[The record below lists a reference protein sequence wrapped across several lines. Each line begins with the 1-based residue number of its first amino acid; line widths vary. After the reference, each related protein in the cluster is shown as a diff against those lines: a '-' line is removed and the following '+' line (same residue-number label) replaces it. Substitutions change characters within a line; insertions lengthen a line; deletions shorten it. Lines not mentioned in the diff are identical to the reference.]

1 MQKQINFW
9 IALLA
14 IMTSSSATLAG
25 IIYVNLTA
33 TGANDGTTWS
43 DAFVDLSD
51 AIAAASSGDEIWVAQ
66 GTYTPA
72 NASTRTTLTG
82 LSLCSTYPTA
92 CPGILPRAKSFV
104 LPAGVDIYGGFSGSE
119 SLLTDR
125 TLDSS
130 VTILSGDLS
139 GNDNPSDP
147 TTYFDNALQVVVVQG
162 SGSSHQIIERLTIRA
177 GYALFVDP
185 FFGVPVSDFE
195 AGAGMLILD
204 GAVTIDDVRFLD
216 NAAATSGGALAVA
229 SSQGIEIQNSFFQEN
244 RLLEDWVSTGL
255 IFTRGGGAISHH
267 FFPLLHTDQGNLTI
281 ENCDFIDNTS
291 TERAEGGAI
300 HFSSTSPTQ
309 RELLVTDSTFESN
322 SGGHRIVG
330 GMQYVEGASTIQ
342 ADVLEITDSVFTD
355 NVGGCAVLVLG
366 TAIIHDSVF
375 QDNVTIFQIHPG
387 PANSAAAVNADQLD
401 MFNCL
406 FERNIGESHGAV
418 NAGSFSTIEQCVFTE
433 NQAAGVLS
441 PGTSYG
447 RGGGLS
453 IGYDSIVNR
462 CTFDGNVATEMGG
475 GLYISGAITH
485 VANSL
490 LINNSAVLGGGL
502 YIDDNS
508 GASLISNIT
517 VADNTATIGGGIY
530 READGSVDP
539 MIYISNSIL
548 WSNQDTIG
556 GLSDQIAGTTFPNLS
571 VSYTVVDDPGSSF
584 GGSGMIYEDPRFVD
598 AANGNYRLRLSTP
611 ARDAGL
617 NAALDFNADSVI
629 DFVADLD
636 GASRLQGATKTVDIG
651 AYERCFADL
660 NGDGL
665 VNFFDNSAYLAMY
678 NNGDPE
684 ADLDRNGSV
693 NFFDY
698 SIWITIYNNGTSCN

>member
-1 MQKQINFW
+1 
-9 IALLA
+9 
-14 IMTSSSATLAG
+14 
-25 IIYVNLTA
+25 
-33 TGANDGTTWS
+33 
-43 DAFVDLSD
+43 
-51 AIAAASSGDEIWVAQ
+51 
-66 GTYTPA
+66 
-72 NASTRTTLTG
+72 
-82 LSLCSTYPTA
+82 
-92 CPGILPRAKSFV
+92 
-104 LPAGVDIYGGFSGSE
+104 
-119 SLLTDR
+119 
-125 TLDSS
+125 
-130 VTILSGDLS
+130 
-139 GNDNPSDP
+139 
-147 TTYFDNALQVVVVQG
+147 
-162 SGSSHQIIERLTIRA
+162 
-177 GYALFVDP
+177 
-185 FFGVPVSDFE
+185 
-195 AGAGMLILD
+195 
-204 GAVTIDDVRFLD
+204 
-216 NAAATSGGALAVA
+216 
-229 SSQGIEIQNSFFQEN
+229 
-244 RLLEDWVSTGL
+244 
-255 IFTRGGGAISHH
+255 
-267 FFPLLHTDQGNLTI
+267 
-281 ENCDFIDNTS
+281 
-291 TERAEGGAI
+291 
-300 HFSSTSPTQ
+300 
-309 RELLVTDSTFESN
+309 
-322 SGGHRIVG
+322 
-330 GMQYVEGASTIQ
+330 
-342 ADVLEITDSVFTD
+342 
-355 NVGGCAVLVLG
+355 
-366 TAIIHDSVF
+366 
-375 QDNVTIFQIHPG
+375 
-387 PANSAAAVNADQLD
+387 
-401 MFNCL
+401 
-406 FERNIGESHGAV
+406 
-418 NAGSFSTIEQCVFTE
+418 
-433 NQAAGVLS
+433 
-441 PGTSYG
+441 
-447 RGGGLS
+447 
-453 IGYDSIVNR
+453 
-462 CTFDGNVATEMGG
+462 MGG
-475 GLYISGAITH
+475 GLYISGAITN

-629 DFVADLD
+629 DFIADLD